1 MELVSGIPSVHYLSN
16 GGSLD
21 IPLYIIHQQAGPW
34 IFLYKLFGIGPWISL
49 CILFMDSPL
58 WYTGREEDEKVE
70 SHKYWAR
77 IERDVTV
84 LTGALHV
91 SITE

>member
-1 MELVSGIPSVHYLSN
+1 
-16 GGSLD
+16 
-21 IPLYIIHQQAGPW
+21 
-34 IFLYKLFGIGPWISL
+34 
-49 CILFMDSPL
+49 MDSPL
-58 WYTGREEDEKVE
+58 WYIGREEDEKVE

-91 SITE
+91 SISE

>member
-1 MELVSGIPSVHYLSN
+1 
-16 GGSLD
+16 
-21 IPLYIIHQQAGPW
+21 
-34 IFLYKLFGIGPWISL
+34 
-49 CILFMDSPL
+49 MDSPL
-58 WYTGREEDEKVE
+58 WCIGREEDEKVE

-91 SITE
+91 SIRIITSMD